1 MVPFGA
7 RACDIRTRGNRL
19 PPVATQD
26 VITHDMSMTL
36 FDVSASIAGLV
47 ESAAPLVAAIRVG
60 QNRHITGIHWQPGIV
75 VTADQSLPAQDTYT
89 LILANGALAS
99 ARPGS
104 RDPSANLA
112 SLRLDNPAFAPGIE
126 PGPDAPVGSL
136 VLLLGADLDGSPTVR
151 LTAVHRRA
159 RGGDTTGSWMT
170 LDLPP
175 NQADQG
181 GPALDA
187 SGRLLGMTSLGPR
200 GEAVIVPHGVIGR
213 FAAPAADSHGAEP
226 NRDRPGPLRGGMPMP
241 TPMPTPMPMQGS
253 GQGMMAPSP
262 NGANPLAGTSGRRG
276 WLGVALQP
284 ITVPDQLVQKAGQ
297 TSGRMVVSV
306 SAAGPADRAG
316 LRVGDVLLA
325 LDGYSTSGSHALRAF
340 LGADRI
346 GRQVEVRLLRDGSIL
361 STFLTVAAQPAGQSS
376 GSGGGSR

>member
-1 MVPFGA
+1 
-7 RACDIRTRGNRL
+7 
-19 PPVATQD
+19 
-26 VITHDMSMTL
+26 MSMTL
-36 FDVSASIAGLV
+36 FDVSTSIAGLV

-60 QNRHITGIHWQPGIV
+60 QNRHITGIHWQSGLV

-112 SLRLDNPAFAPGIE
+112 SLRLDNPAFAPGID

-159 RGGDTTGSWMT
+159 RGGDTTGSRMT

-200 GEAVIVPHGVIGR
+200 GEAVIVPHDVIAR
-213 FAAPAADSHGAEP
+213 FATPSEASNAVDPHW
-226 NRDRPGPLRGGMPMP
+226 DRPGEPSAGMPGTMS
-241 TPMPTPMPMQGS
+241 TPRS
-253 GQGMMAPSP
+253 AQGMVAPP
-262 NGANPLAGTSGRRG
+262 ANTAIPLAAATGRRG

-306 SAAGPADRAG
+306 AISGPADRAG

>member
-1 MVPFGA
+1 
-7 RACDIRTRGNRL
+7 
-19 PPVATQD
+19 
-26 VITHDMSMTL
+26 MSMTL

-60 QNRHITGIHWQPGIV
+60 QNRHITGIHWQSGVIV
-75 VTADQSLPAQDTYT
+75 TSDQSLPAQDTYT

-99 ARPGS
+99 ARPES

-159 RGGDTTGSWMT
+159 RGGDTTGSWMV
-170 LDLPP
+170 LDMPL

-200 GEAVIVPHGVIGR
+200 GEAVVVPHGVIDR
-213 FAAPAADSHGAEP
+213 FATPAGSSDGTERHMDQPA
-226 NRDRPGPLRGGMPMP
+226 GMPGSMSASLS
-241 TPMPTPMPMQGS
+241 TSMS
-253 GQGMMAPSP
+253 GQGMMTSAPATSI
-262 NGANPLAGTSGRRG
+262 PLAAANGRRG

-306 SAAGPADRAG
+306 SVSGPADRAG

-346 GRQVEVRLLRDGSIL
+346 GRQVEVRLMRDGSIL
-361 STFLTVAAQPAGQSS
+361 SSFLTVAAQPAGQSS
-376 GSGGGSR
+376 GSGSGSR